1 MFGYNFSTHKS
12 VDHNKEIFF
21 EEINKLTKNS
31 ILVHSEY
38 GLCRFLNIK
47 KLEINQSH
55 HDCVELE
62 FADDQKLFLPIENL
76 NFITKYGNDDNNNAQ
91 LDRLGS
97 SHWQKRKAKAKNKI
111 KEAAKKLMIT
121 AAKRLNSQSY
131 KINFNPSEYEKF
143 SSTFPFIETDDQ
155 AKTIEEVIC

>member
-12 VDHNKEIFF
+12 VDYNKDVFF
-21 EEINKLTKNS
+21 EEINKFTKNS

-47 KLEINQSH
+47 KLDINQSH

-76 NFITKYGNDDNNNAQ
+76 NSITKYGNDDGSSVQ

-111 KEAAKKLMIT
+111 KENAKKLMIT

-131 KINFNPSEYEKF
+131 KINFNPSEY
-143 SSTFPFIETDDQ
+143 
-155 AKTIEEVIC
+155 